1 MSKSLPKIST
11 QIDTEEVH
19 NLMTMNYKQISLF
32 WVNHQLDWINGA
44 YRSFK
49 DHDKFLIIIYLIN
62 KTLDFYSKNF
72 VKLSYEETYAKD
84 IIEIE
89 KFNVIEISKNL
100 KIPKESTRRK
110 IIELEKKGVIK
121 RTNKGIVVDRSSFP
135 FVKPQD
141 SIIRTSRFLSKFSKI
156 LLNGKILKRSFTSE
170 EIQSNIEENFSYIW
184 KLYYELQ
191 IPMVTSWKKHFKDLA
206 TFHVWGTCQANQINN
221 ISKNGSLNNRLDS
234 FYREI
239 FDNRND
245 LRSQEIGLNAMSISE
260 ITGIPRATVVRKL
273 NSLIK
278 SKYLII
284 DENKRYSPSG
294 LYKNDLTQ
302 THMEIIKNLSIF
314 TSGVYNLLIAREET
328 SKKFET
334 PFYLKPF

>member
-110 IIELEKKGVIK
+110 IIELEKK
-121 RTNKGIVVDRSSFP
+121 RS
-135 FVKPQD
+135 
-141 SIIRTSRFLSKFSKI
+141 
-156 LLNGKILKRSFTSE
+156 
-170 EIQSNIEENFSYIW
+170 Y
-184 KLYYELQ
+184 
-191 IPMVTSWKKHFKDLA
+191 
-206 TFHVWGTCQANQINN
+206 
-221 ISKNGSLNNRLDS
+221 
-234 FYREI
+234 
-239 FDNRND
+239 
-245 LRSQEIGLNAMSISE
+245 
-260 ITGIPRATVVRKL
+260 
-273 NSLIK
+273 
-278 SKYLII
+278 
-284 DENKRYSPSG
+284 
-294 LYKNDLTQ
+294 
-302 THMEIIKNLSIF
+302 
-314 TSGVYNLLIAREET
+314 
-328 SKKFET
+328 
-334 PFYLKPF
+334 